1 MQKRF
6 DSKPSYDVKYLKT
19 KSIQIFMIME
29 YLKKIVIVFVCLFAV
44 LMDSV
49 FKMSKNYYL
58 QVFLEEYKYIVKEKM
73 TSKCINDELEI

>member
-29 YLKKIVIVFVCLFAV
+29 YLKKIVIVFVCLFPV

-58 QVFLEEYKYIVKEKM
+58 QVSIFRGIQVHCQRE
-73 TSKCINDELEI
+73 NDE